1 MITHF
6 IWESAQ
12 TKSSNNIDTP
22 SQPSVIFYLGLE
34 GMGGLE
40 MDTDEEEDVKHFTL
54 RCVVTYLII
63 LPRVSTDPSDFQ
75 DFLLSWMNL
84 RFA

>member
-1 MITHF
+1 MNTHF

-54 RCVVTYLII
+54 
-63 LPRVSTDPSDFQ
+63 
-75 DFLLSWMNL
+75 
-84 RFA
+84 